1 MDSSSRTPKAT
12 SSAASD
18 RRLGPCLIARLTT
31 GLILGCFG
39 FWELTGPSQWTGYVP
54 QFLANIASPLL
65 LVVLHGWILFL
76 LGAAALIDFAPVV
89 TAWSAVVVVAEV
101 AGGLALTSGFTE
113 ILVRDVGLLALAL
126 VWALESRHQR
136 DASAANELGTA

>member
-1 MDSSSRTPKAT
+1 LA
-12 SSAASD
+12 
-18 RRLGPCLIARLTT
+18 T

-54 QFLANIASPLL
+54 QFLANIASPLV
-65 LVVLHGWILFL
+65 LVLLHGWILFL
-76 LGAAALIDFAPVV
+76 LGAAALVDFAPVV

-101 AGGLALTSGFTE
+101 TGGLLLTSGLTE

-126 VWALESRHQR
+126 VWALESRPQR
-136 DASAANELGTA
+136 DAPTANEPGTA